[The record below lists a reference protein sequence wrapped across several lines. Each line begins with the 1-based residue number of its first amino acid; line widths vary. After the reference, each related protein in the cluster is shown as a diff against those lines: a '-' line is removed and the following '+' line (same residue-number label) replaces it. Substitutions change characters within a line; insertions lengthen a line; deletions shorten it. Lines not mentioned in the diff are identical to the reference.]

1 MRRSGPCSRG
11 RNWKKGLVNSLIEE
25 FSMAIRQLRL
35 KKLRTLLILLGIAV
49 GVATVVAVV
58 SLGEG
63 LRINAI
69 EEIQKSRD
77 LTLIEVSP
85 GLRENGLILI
95 SDSKV
100 EEIKEYGEVV
110 CPYVKDAYVSP
121 SGTYFELFGVQEDYR
136 TANELELVGGSWFD
150 SGQNQ
155 IVLGSDLWEK
165 LEKIDGARIGTPITA
180 RLRLYGEDG
189 RPLDREISLIPVGH
203 LKPVGNEIDSGAFMK
218 LEYAKELSKKEYYD
232 GVLIKVESSSLV
244 YETRERVEKFGLSSS
259 SAQDEID
266 SVNRI
271 MNGVTLVLAFFSSI
285 SLLVGGLMVVNTMVV
300 SVYERTREIGISKAL
315 GASESDILR
324 MFLAECLFIGTTGG
338 ILGDLFGVIFS
349 ILIDRVGRSLLMS
362 RLEIGNIEH
371 LTALNFK
378 ILAAGVLVSLLV
390 SVLSGLYPAW
400 RASKLDPVRALR
412 QL

>member
-1 MRRSGPCSRG
+1 
-11 RNWKKGLVNSLIEE
+11 
-25 FSMAIRQLRL
+25 MAIRQLRL

-85 GLRENGLILI
+85 GFRENGLVLI

-100 EEIKEYGEVV
+100 EEIKEYWEVV
-110 CPYVKDAYVSP
+110 CPYIKDAYVSP
-121 SGTYFELFGVQEDYR
+121 SGTYFEIFGVQEDYR
-136 TANELELVGGSWFD
+136 TANELELAEGSWFD
-150 SGQNQ
+150 SGENQ

-165 LEKIDGARIGTPITA
+165 LKKIDGAMIGTPITA

-189 RPLDREISLIPVGH
+189 KPLDKEISFTPVGY
-203 LKPVGNEIDSGAFMK
+203 LKPSGNEIDSGAFMK
-218 LEYAKELSKKEYYD
+218 LEYAKGLSKKEYYD
-232 GVLIKVESSSLV
+232 GVLIKVESSALV
-244 YETRERVEKFGLSSS
+244 QESREQIEKMGLSSS

-300 SVYERTREIGISKAL
+300 SVYERTREIGISKAI

-324 MFLAECLFIGTTGG
+324 MFLAECLFIGALGG
-338 ILGDLFGVIFS
+338 VLGDLLGVLFATF
-349 ILIDRVGRSLLMS
+349 IDKIGRALLMS

-371 LTALNFK
+371 LTALNFE
-378 ILAAGVLVSLLV
+378 ILAAGVLISLFV
-390 SVLSGLYPAW
+390 SVVSGLYPAW
-400 RASKLDPVRALR
+400 RASKLDPVSALR
-412 QL
+412 QF

>member
-1 MRRSGPCSRG
+1 
-11 RNWKKGLVNSLIEE
+11 LIESLIEE

-35 KKLRTLLILLGIAV
+35 KKFRTLLILLGIAV

-58 SLGEG
+58 SFGEG
-63 LRINAI
+63 LRINAV

-85 GLRENGLILI
+85 GLRENGLTLI

-100 EEIKEYGEVV
+100 EEIKGFEEVV
-110 CPYVKDAYVSP
+110 CPYIKDAYVSP
-121 SGTYFELFGVQEDYR
+121 SGSYFELFGVQEDYK
-136 TANELELVGGSWFD
+136 TANEFELAGGSWFE

-165 LEKIDGARIGTPITA
+165 LEKIDGIKIGVPTTA
-180 RLRLYGEDG
+180 KLRLYGEDG
-189 RPLDREISLIPVGH
+189 RPLDKEVRFTPVGY
-203 LKPVGNEIDSGAFMK
+203 LKPTGSDMDSGAFIE
-218 LEYAKELSKKEYYD
+218 LESAKELSNKEYYD
-232 GVLIKVESSSLV
+232 GVLVKAESSSQV
-244 YETRERVEKFGLSSS
+244 PETRAQIEKIGLASS

-271 MNGVTLVLAFFSSI
+271 MNGITFVLALFSSI
-285 SLLVGGLMVVNTMVV
+285 SILVGGLMVVNTMVV

-315 GASESDILR
+315 GAAESDILK
-324 MFLAECLFIGTTGG
+324 MFLAECLIIGAFGG
-338 ILGDLFGVIFS
+338 ILGDLIGVIFS
-349 ILIDRVGRSLLMS
+349 VLIDRIGKALLIS

-378 ILAAGVLVSLLV
+378 ILAAGFLISLVV
-390 SVLSGLYPAW
+390 SILSGLYPAW
-400 RASKLDPVRALR
+400 RAAKMDPVRALR
-412 QL
+412 HL

>member
-1 MRRSGPCSRG
+1 LQELE
-11 RNWKKGLVNSLIEE
+11 KGLVNGLIEE
-25 FSMAIRQLRL
+25 LAMAIRQLRL
-35 KKLRTLLILLGIAV
+35 KKLRTFLILLGIAV

-85 GLRENGLILI
+85 GFRENGLVLI

-100 EEIKEYGEVV
+100 EEIKEYWEVV

-121 SGTYFELFGVQEDYR
+121 SGTYFEIFGVQEDYR
-136 TANELELVGGSWFD
+136 TANELELAEGSWFD
-150 SGQNQ
+150 SGENQ

-189 RPLDREISLIPVGH
+189 KPLDREISFIPVGY
-203 LKPVGNEIDSGAFMK
+203 LKPSGNEIDSGAFMR
-218 LEYAKELSKKEYYD
+218 LEHAKGLSKKEYYD

-244 YETRERVEKFGLSSS
+244 HESREQIEKLGLSSS

-300 SVYERTREIGISKAL
+300 SVYERTREIGISKAI

-324 MFLAECLFIGTTGG
+324 MFLAECLFIGALGG
-338 ILGDLFGVIFS
+338 VLGDLLGVLFATF
-349 ILIDRVGRSLLMS
+349 IDKIGRALLMS

-371 LTALNFK
+371 LTALNFE
-378 ILAAGVLVSLLV
+378 ILAAGVLISLLV
-390 SVLSGLYPAW
+390 SVVSGLYPAW
-400 RASKLDPVRALR
+400 RASKLDPVSALR
-412 QL
+412 QF

>member
-1 MRRSGPCSRG
+1 
-11 RNWKKGLVNSLIEE
+11 
-25 FSMAIRQLRL
+25 MAIRQLRL
-35 KKLRTLLILLGIAV
+35 KKLRTLLILLGIAI

-58 SLGEG
+58 SFGEG
-63 LRINAI
+63 IRINAI

-85 GLRENGLILI
+85 GARGDGLVLI

-100 EEIKEYGEVV
+100 EEIKEYAEVV

-121 SGTYFELFGVQEDYR
+121 SGTYFELLGVQEDYR
-136 TANELELVGGSWFD
+136 SANELELAGGNWFD
-150 SGQNQ
+150 SGEDSEEKQ

-165 LEKIDGARIGTPITA
+165 LEKIDGAGIGTPITA
-180 RLRLYGEDG
+180 RLRLYGDDG
-189 RPLDREISLIPVGH
+189 RPLDREVTFTPVGY
-203 LKPVGNEIDSGAFMK
+203 LKPSGNEIDSGAFMR
-218 LEYAKELSKKEYYD
+218 LESAKDLSHKEYYD
-232 GVLIKVESSSLV
+232 GVLIKVESSSMV
-244 YETRERVEKFGLSSS
+244 RETREQVEKLGLSTS

-324 MFLAECLFIGTTGG
+324 MFLAECLFIGTLGG
-338 ILGDLFGVIFS
+338 ILGDFFGVLFAT
-349 ILIDRVGRSLLMS
+349 LIDRAGRALLMS
-362 RLEIGNIEH
+362 RLEIGSIEH
-371 LTALNFK
+371 LTVLNFK
-378 ILAAGVLVSLLV
+378 ILAAGVLISLLV

>member
-1 MRRSGPCSRG
+1 
-11 RNWKKGLVNSLIEE
+11 
-25 FSMAIRQLRL
+25 MAIRQLRL
-35 KKLRTLLILLGIAV
+35 KKLRTLLILLGIAI
-49 GVATVVAVV
+49 GVATVITVV

-85 GLRENGLILI
+85 GFRENGLVLI
-95 SDSKV
+95 SNSKV
-100 EEIKEYGEVV
+100 EEMKEYWEIV

-121 SGTYFELFGVQEDYR
+121 SGTYFEIFGVQEDYR
-136 TANELELVGGSWFD
+136 TANGLELAEGSWFD
-150 SGQNQ
+150 SGENQ

-189 RPLDREISLIPVGH
+189 MPLDREISFTPVGY
-203 LKPVGNEIDSGAFMK
+203 LKPAGNELDSGAFMK
-218 LEYAKELSKKEYYD
+218 LESAKGLSKKEYYD

-244 YETRERVEKFGLSSS
+244 HETREQIERLGLSSS

-300 SVYERTREIGISKAL
+300 SVYERTREIGISKAI

-324 MFLAECLFIGTTGG
+324 MFLAECLFIGALGG
-338 ILGDLFGVIFS
+338 VLGDLLGILFS
-349 ILIDRVGRSLLMS
+349 TFIDRVGRALLIS

-371 LTALNFK
+371 LTALNFE
-378 ILAAGVLVSLLV
+378 ILAAGVLISLFV
-390 SVLSGLYPAW
+390 SVASGLYPAW
-400 RASKLDPVRALR
+400 RASKLDPVSALR
-412 QL
+412 QF

>member
-1 MRRSGPCSRG
+1 
-11 RNWKKGLVNSLIEE
+11 
-25 FSMAIRQLRL
+25 MAIRQLRL
-35 KKLRTLLILLGIAV
+35 KKLRTLLILLGIAI

-77 LTLIEVSP
+77 LTIIEVSP
-85 GLRENGLILI
+85 GLREDGLVLI
-95 SDSKV
+95 SDSKI
-100 EEIKEYGEVV
+100 EEIKEYGVLV
-110 CPYVKDAYVSP
+110 CPYIKDAYVSP
-121 SGTYFELFGVQEDYR
+121 SGTYFEFLGVQEDYR
-136 TANELELVGGSWFD
+136 TANELELAGGSWFD
-150 SGQNQ
+150 SGQDQ

-189 RPLDREISLIPVGH
+189 RPLDREISFTPVGY
-203 LKPVGNEIDSGAFMK
+203 LKPAGNEIDSGAFMR

-244 YETRERVEKFGLSSS
+244 RETREQVEKLGLSTS

-324 MFLAECLFIGTTGG
+324 MFLAECLFIGTIGG
-338 ILGDLFGVIFS
+338 VLGDLFGILFAA
-349 ILIDRVGRSLLMS
+349 LIDRVGRSLLMS

-378 ILAAGVLVSLLV
+378 ILAAGILVSLLV

>member
-1 MRRSGPCSRG
+1 M
-11 RNWKKGLVNSLIEE
+11 IEE
-25 FSMAIRQLRL
+25 FEMAIRQLRL
-35 KKLRTLLILLGIAV
+35 KKLRTLLILLGIAI
-49 GVATVVAVV
+49 GVATVITVV

-85 GLRENGLILI
+85 GLRENGLVLI

-100 EEIKEYGEVV
+100 EEMKEHWKVV

-121 SGTYFELFGVQEDYR
+121 SGTYFEIFGIQEDYR
-136 TANELELVGGSWFD
+136 TANELELAEGSWFD
-150 SGQNQ
+150 SGENP
-155 IVLGSDLWEK
+155 VVFGSDLWEK

-189 RPLDREISLIPVGH
+189 RPLDKEISFTPVGY
-203 LKPVGNEIDSGAFMK
+203 LKPSGNEIDSGAFIK
-218 LEYAKELSKKEYYD
+218 LEYAKGLSKKEYYD

-244 YETRERVEKFGLSSS
+244 HETREQIEKMGLSSS

-300 SVYERTREIGISKAL
+300 SVYERTREIGISKAI

-324 MFLAECLFIGTTGG
+324 MFLAECLFIGFLGG
-338 ILGDLFGVIFS
+338 VLGDLLGILFS
-349 ILIDRVGRSLLMS
+349 IFIDRIGRALLIS

-371 LTALNFK
+371 LTALNFE
-378 ILAAGVLVSLLV
+378 ILAAGVLISLFVSIV
-390 SVLSGLYPAW
+390 SGLYPAW
-400 RASKLDPVRALR
+400 RASKLDPVSALR

>member
-1 MRRSGPCSRG
+1 M
-11 RNWKKGLVNSLIEE
+11 IEE
-25 FSMAIRQLRL
+25 FAMAIRQFRL
-35 KKLRTLLILLGIAV
+35 KKFRTLLILLGIAV

-85 GLRENGLILI
+85 GFRENGLVLI
-95 SDSKV
+95 SDSKI
-100 EEIKEYGEVV
+100 EEIKEYGEIV

-121 SGTYFELFGVQEDYR
+121 SGTYFEIFGAQEGYR
-136 TANELELVGGSWFD
+136 TANELELAEGSWYD
-150 SGQNQ
+150 SGENQ
-155 IVLGSDLWEK
+155 IILGSDLWEK

-189 RPLDREISLIPVGH
+189 KPLDKEISFIPVGY
-203 LKPVGNEIDSGAFMK
+203 LKPSGNEIDSRAFMR
-218 LEYAKELSKKEYYD
+218 LEYAKGLSKKEYYD
-232 GVLIKVESSSLV
+232 GALIKVESSSLV
-244 YETRERVEKFGLSSS
+244 HETREKIDKLGLSSS

-300 SVYERTREIGISKAL
+300 SVYERTREIGISKAI

-324 MFLAECLFIGTTGG
+324 MFLAECLFIGALGG
-338 ILGDLFGVIFS
+338 VLGDFLGVLFSTF
-349 ILIDRVGRSLLMS
+349 IDKIGRALLMS
-362 RLEIGNIEH
+362 RLDVGNIEH
-371 LTALNFK
+371 LTALNFE
-378 ILAAGVLVSLLV
+378 ILGAGILISLLV
-390 SVLSGLYPAW
+390 SVVSGLYPAW
-400 RASKLDPVRALR
+400 RASKLDPVSALR

>member
-1 MRRSGPCSRG
+1 
-11 RNWKKGLVNSLIEE
+11 VNGLIEE

-35 KKLRTLLILLGIAV
+35 KKLRTLLILLGIAF

-58 SLGEG
+58 SFGEG
-63 LRINAI
+63 LRINAV

-77 LTLIEVSP
+77 LTLIDVSP
-85 GLRENGLILI
+85 GLGENGLVLI

-100 EEIKEYGEVV
+100 EEIKEYGKLV
-110 CPYVKDAYVSP
+110 CPYTKDSYVSS
-121 SGTYFELFGVQEDYR
+121 SGSYFELFGIQENYG
-136 TANELELVGGSWFD
+136 TANELELAGGNWFD
-150 SGQNQ
+150 NEQNQ

-165 LEKIDGARIGTPITA
+165 LEKTDGIKIGTPITS
-180 RLRLYGEDG
+180 RLRLYGGDG
-189 RPLDREISLIPVGH
+189 RPLDKEVVFTSVGY
-203 LKPVGNEIDSGAFMK
+203 LKPTGSDIDSGAFMN
-218 LEYAKELSKKEYYD
+218 LESAKELSEKEYYD
-232 GVLIKVESSSLV
+232 GVLVKVESSFLV
-244 YETRERVEKFGLSSS
+244 SKMRGQIKNLGLASS

-266 SVNRI
+266 SINRI
-271 MNGVTLVLAFFSSI
+271 MNGVTLILAFFSSI

-315 GASESDILR
+315 GASESDILK
-324 MFLAECLFIGTTGG
+324 MFLAECMFIGALGG

-349 ILIDRVGRSLLMS
+349 TLIDRIGKILLMS

-378 ILAAGVLVSLLV
+378 ILAAGFMISMLV

-400 RASKLDPVRALR
+400 RAAKMDPVTALR
-412 QL
+412 HL

>member
-1 MRRSGPCSRG
+1 
-11 RNWKKGLVNSLIEE
+11 LIEE
-25 FSMAIRQLRL
+25 FSMAVRQLRL

-58 SLGEG
+58 SFGEG
-63 LRINAI
+63 LRINAV

-85 GLRENGLILI
+85 GFRENGLILI
-95 SDSKV
+95 SDSKI
-100 EEIKEYGEVV
+100 EEIKELGKVV
-110 CPYVKDAYVSP
+110 CPYIKDAYVSS
-121 SGTYFELFGVQEDYR
+121 SGSYFELFGIQEDYR
-136 TANELELVGGSWFD
+136 TANELELAGGGWFE

-155 IVLGSDLWEK
+155 VVLGSDLWDKMEK
-165 LEKIDGARIGTPITA
+165 TDGIQIGTPTTA

-189 RPLDREISLIPVGH
+189 RPIDKEVRFTPVGY
-203 LKPVGNEIDSGAFMK
+203 LKPTGSDIDSGAFMELESAKK
-218 LEYAKELSKKEYYD
+218 LSNKEYYD
-232 GVLIKVESSSLV
+232 GILVKTEISSQV
-244 YETRERVEKFGLSSS
+244 PETRAQIEEIGLSSS

-271 MNGVTLVLAFFSSI
+271 MNGVIFVLALFSSI
-285 SLLVGGLMVVNTMVV
+285 SLLVGGLMVVNTMIV

-315 GASESDILR
+315 GASESDILK
-324 MFLAECLFIGTTGG
+324 MFLAECLFIGALGG
-338 ILGDLFGVIFS
+338 ILGDFFGIIFS
-349 ILIDRVGRSLLMS
+349 VLIDKIGKVLLVS

-378 ILAAGVLVSLLV
+378 ILAVGFLISLLV

-400 RASKLDPVRALR
+400 RAAKMDPVRALR
-412 QL
+412 HL

>member
-1 MRRSGPCSRG
+1 
-11 RNWKKGLVNSLIEE
+11 
-25 FSMAIRQLRL
+25 MAIRQLRL

-85 GLRENGLILI
+85 GLRENGLVLI

-100 EEIKEYGEVV
+100 EEMKEYGKVV
-110 CPYVKDAYVSP
+110 CPYTKDAYVSP

-136 TANELELVGGSWFD
+136 TANELELAGGSWFE
-150 SGQNQ
+150 GEQNQ
-155 IVLGSDLWEK
+155 VVLGSDLWEK
-165 LEKIDGARIGTPITA
+165 LEKIDGVRTGTPITA
-180 RLRLYGEDG
+180 KLRLYGEDG
-189 RPLDREISLIPVGH
+189 RPLDKEISFIPVGY
-203 LKPVGNEIDSGAFMK
+203 LKPAGNEIDSRAFVR
-218 LEYAKELSKKEYYD
+218 LEYAKELSRKEYYD
-232 GVLIKVESSSLV
+232 GVLVKVENSPQVPEIRKQIEKLGLV
-244 YETRERVEKFGLSSS
+244 SS

-324 MFLAECLFIGTTGG
+324 MFLAECLFIGALGG
-338 ILGDLFGVIFS
+338 VLGDLFGVLFATV
-349 ILIDRVGRSLLMS
+349 IDRIGRILLMS
-362 RLEIGNIEH
+362 RLELGNVEH
-371 LTALNFK
+371 LTALNFE
-378 ILAAGVLVSLLV
+378 ILAAGILISLLV

>member
-1 MRRSGPCSRG
+1 
-11 RNWKKGLVNSLIEE
+11 
-25 FSMAIRQLRL
+25 MAIRQFRL
-35 KKLRTLLILLGIAV
+35 KKFRTLLILLGIAV

-85 GLRENGLILI
+85 GFRENGLVLI
-95 SDSKV
+95 SDSKI
-100 EEIKEYGEVV
+100 EEIKEYGEIV

-121 SGTYFELFGVQEDYR
+121 SGTYFEIFGAQEGYR
-136 TANELELVGGSWFD
+136 TANELELAEGSWYD
-150 SGQNQ
+150 SGENQ
-155 IVLGSDLWEK
+155 IILGSDLWEK

-189 RPLDREISLIPVGH
+189 KPLDKEISFIPVGY
-203 LKPVGNEIDSGAFMK
+203 LKPSGNEIDSRAFMR
-218 LEYAKELSKKEYYD
+218 LEYAKGLSKKEYYD
-232 GVLIKVESSSLV
+232 GALIKVESSSLV
-244 YETRERVEKFGLSSS
+244 HETREKIDKLGLSSS

-300 SVYERTREIGISKAL
+300 SVYERTREIGISKAI

-324 MFLAECLFIGTTGG
+324 MFLAECLFIGALGG
-338 ILGDLFGVIFS
+338 VLGDFLGVLFSTF
-349 ILIDRVGRSLLMS
+349 IDKIGRALLMS
-362 RLEIGNIEH
+362 RLDVGNIEH
-371 LTALNFK
+371 LTALNFE
-378 ILAAGVLVSLLV
+378 ILGAGILISLLV
-390 SVLSGLYPAW
+390 SVVSGLYPAW
-400 RASKLDPVRALR
+400 RASKLDPVSALR

>member
-1 MRRSGPCSRG
+1 M
-11 RNWKKGLVNSLIEE
+11 IEE

-85 GLRENGLILI
+85 GFRENGLVLI

-100 EEIKEYGEVV
+100 EEIKEYWEVV
-110 CPYVKDAYVSP
+110 CPYIKDAYVSP
-121 SGTYFELFGVQEDYR
+121 SGTYFEIFGVQEDYR
-136 TANELELVGGSWFD
+136 TANELELAEGSWFD
-150 SGQNQ
+150 SGENQ
-155 IVLGSDLWEK
+155 VVLGSDLWEK
-165 LEKIDGARIGTPITA
+165 LKKIDGARIGTPITA

-189 RPLDREISLIPVGH
+189 KPLDKEISFTPVGY
-203 LKPVGNEIDSGAFMK
+203 LKPSGNEIDSGAFMK
-218 LEYAKELSKKEYYD
+218 LEYAKGLSKKEYYD
-232 GVLIKVESSSLV
+232 GVLIKVESSALV
-244 YETRERVEKFGLSSS
+244 QESREQIEKMGLSSS

-300 SVYERTREIGISKAL
+300 SVYERTREIGISKAI

-324 MFLAECLFIGTTGG
+324 MFLAECLFIGALGG
-338 ILGDLFGVIFS
+338 VLGDLLGVLFATF
-349 ILIDRVGRSLLMS
+349 IDKIGRALLMS

-371 LTALNFK
+371 LTALNFE
-378 ILAAGVLVSLLV
+378 ILAAGVLISLFV
-390 SVLSGLYPAW
+390 SVVSGLYPAW
-400 RASKLDPVRALR
+400 RASKLDPVSALR
-412 QL
+412 QF

>member
-1 MRRSGPCSRG
+1 M
-11 RNWKKGLVNSLIEE
+11 IEE
-25 FSMAIRQLRL
+25 FLMASRQLRL

-49 GVATVVAVV
+49 GVATVVGVV

-63 LRINAI
+63 LRINAV

-85 GLRENGLILI
+85 GLGENGLVLI

-100 EEIKEYGEVV
+100 AEVEKTGAGV
-110 CPYVKDAYVSP
+110 SPYVKDSYVSP
-121 SGTYFELFGVQEDYR
+121 SKTYFEVMGVPEGFGA
-136 TANELELVGGSWFD
+136 TNELEFQEGRWYEKGN
-150 SGQNQ
+150 NQ
-155 IVLGSDLWEK
+155 IVLGSDLWDK
-165 LEKIDGARIGTPITA
+165 LKKTDGISFSEETGNSAPVLSA

-189 RPLDREISLIPVGH
+189 RPVDREVSFLLAGA
-203 LKPVGNEIDSGAFMK
+203 LKPTNTELDNLAFTD
-218 LEYAKELSKKEYYD
+218 LETARQLSEKEFYD
-232 GVLIKVESSSLV
+232 GLRLKVESSV
-244 YETRERVEKFGLSSS
+244 QVPAVRQRVEALGLACS

-285 SLLVGGLMVVNTMVV
+285 SLLVGGIMVVNTMVV

-315 GASESDILR
+315 GASGRDILR
-324 MFLAECLFIGTTGG
+324 MFLAECVIIGALGGFLGNMLG
-338 ILGDLFGVIFS
+338 ILFS
-349 ILIDRVGRSLLMS
+349 IIIDRIGKPLLVS
-362 RLEIGNIEH
+362 RLGVGDMGH
-371 LTALNFK
+371 LTAISPGILVAGF
-378 ILAAGVLVSLLV
+378 LAALLV

-400 RASKLDPVRALR
+400 RAAKLEPVTALR